1 VIDFNRAN
9 LSEQP
14 ISVAIDALIEQA
26 ELPEENTRQY
36 LGASSI
42 GSECL
47 RKIQYDWW
55 VDPVHLSR
63 TRDIFRRGLLVEE
76 LTRQHFIRAGFKFAP
91 RERVDFQT
99 ADGLFRGHADGVVV
113 DGPDLPSVGYPCVW
127 EHKCLGAKGWRAL
140 ERDGLL
146 KAYPQYTAQVWIY
159 QAYLDVAEHPAIF
172 SAVNADTMQR
182 LHLLVPFDAEQA
194 QAWSDRAVAVIRA
207 TAADQLLPRGY
218 DDPTDW
224 RCRMCSHRER
234 CWHEKAA

>member
-1 VIDFNRAN
+1 
-9 LSEQP
+9 
-14 ISVAIDALIEQA
+14 
-26 ELPEENTRQY
+26 

-63 TRDIFRRGLLVEE
+63 TRDIFRRGFLIEE
-76 LTRQHFIRAGFKFAP
+76 LTRQHFIGAGFKFAP
-91 RERVDFQT
+91 RERLGFQI
-99 ADGLFRGHADGVVV
+99 ADGLFRGHADGVIV
-113 DGPDLPSVGYPCVW
+113 DGHDLPGVGFPCVW

-146 KAYPQYTAQVWIY
+146 KAYPQYAAQVWLY
-159 QAYLDVAEHPAIF
+159 QAYLDITEHPAIF

-194 QAWSDRAVAVIRA
+194 QAWSDRAVAVIQA

-234 CWHEKAA
+234 CWREGAA